1 MDDELR
7 GLLARYARG
16 ELSADDA
23 RRAILRYPKWR
34 VAEIDGELETVALDD
49 GTPMLIAES
58 SASDGR
64 EYSGLE
70 LVRDIAP
77 LVGGL
82 SFDPD
87 EPWGSAFRPGAL
99 PELQNWARTVE
110 LEDAVAKPGPGQRD
124 LLYEGPWWVA
134 VSPGTGR
141 PAVHRADGLDVITI
155 MTAPDAAATFRRT
168 ERHRGLDVVRLGP
181 ALWGDLAKRS
191 DFDGV
196 RLNPLRPLAQLWPPH
211 VPAMLVAGCDPRPN
225 AEPLPARTVAEIHL
239 WLEQMGRVKKS
250 ANCPTVRPRS
260 ARSPSRAPGGT
271 TTAGRS
277 RSPASLRR
285 PTPKVWARFRPGS
298 SAPANSAKASR
309 ANSPAC
315 PG

>member
-110 LEDAVAKPGPGQRD
+110 LEDAVAKPAPASGICCTKGRGGLPSPRAPAGP
-124 LLYEGPWWVA
+124 PF
-134 VSPGTGR
+134 
-141 PAVHRADGLDVITI
+141 
-155 MTAPDAAATFRRT
+155 TAPTGWT
-168 ERHRGLDVVRLGP
+168 
-181 ALWGDLAKRS
+181 S
-191 DFDGV
+191 
-196 RLNPLRPLAQLWPPH
+196 
-211 VPAMLVAGCDPRPN
+211 
-225 AEPLPARTVAEIHL
+225 
-239 WLEQMGRVKKS
+239 
-250 ANCPTVRPRS
+250 
-260 ARSPSRAPGGT
+260 
-271 TTAGRS
+271 S
-277 RSPASLRR
+277 RS
-285 PTPKVWARFRPGS
+285 
-298 SAPANSAKASR
+298 
-309 ANSPAC
+309 
-315 PG
+315 

>member
-134 VSPGTGR
+134 VSR
-141 PAVHRADGLDVITI
+141 APAGLPF
-155 MTAPDAAATFRRT
+155 TAPTGWT
-168 ERHRGLDVVRLGP
+168 
-181 ALWGDLAKRS
+181 S
-191 DFDGV
+191 
-196 RLNPLRPLAQLWPPH
+196 
-211 VPAMLVAGCDPRPN
+211 
-225 AEPLPARTVAEIHL
+225 
-239 WLEQMGRVKKS
+239 
-250 ANCPTVRPRS
+250 
-260 ARSPSRAPGGT
+260 
-271 TTAGRS
+271 S
-277 RSPASLRR
+277 RS
-285 PTPKVWARFRPGS
+285 
-298 SAPANSAKASR
+298 
-309 ANSPAC
+309 
-315 PG
+315 

>member
-1 MDDELR
+1 
-7 GLLARYARG
+7 
-16 ELSADDA
+16 
-23 RRAILRYPKWR
+23 
-34 VAEIDGELETVALDD
+34 
-49 GTPMLIAES
+49 
-58 SASDGR
+58 
-64 EYSGLE
+64 
-70 LVRDIAP
+70 
-77 LVGGL
+77 
-82 SFDPD
+82 
-87 EPWGSAFRPGAL
+87 
-99 PELQNWARTVE
+99 
-110 LEDAVAKPGPGQRD
+110 
-124 LLYEGPWWVA
+124 
-134 VSPGTGR
+134 
-141 PAVHRADGLDVITI
+141 

-225 AEPLPARTVAEIHL
+225 AEPLPARTVAAIHL
-239 WLEQMGRVKKS
+239 WLDQHGARQEKRELSNRATPVGEVTVARAWWNYDRREIAFTRV
-250 ANCPTVRPRS
+250 
-260 ARSPSRAPGGT
+260 AP
-271 TTAGRS
+271 
-277 RSPASLRR
+277 R

>member
-168 ERHRGLDVVRLGP
+168 ERHREIGR
-181 ALWGDLAKRS
+181 A
-191 DFDGV
+191 
-196 RLNPLRPLAQLWPPH
+196 H
-211 VPAMLVAGCDPRPN
+211 V
-225 AEPLPARTVAEIHL
+225 
-239 WLEQMGRVKKS
+239 
-250 ANCPTVRPRS
+250 
-260 ARSPSRAPGGT
+260 
-271 TTAGRS
+271 
-277 RSPASLRR
+277 
-285 PTPKVWARFRPGS
+285 
-298 SAPANSAKASR
+298 
-309 ANSPAC
+309 
-315 PG
+315 

>member
-99 PELQNWARTVE
+99 PELQSWARTVE
-110 LEDAVAKPGPGQRD
+110 LEDAVAKPGPGQRICCTKGRGG
-124 LLYEGPWWVA
+124 LPSPRAPAGP
-134 VSPGTGR
+134 PF
-141 PAVHRADGLDVITI
+141 
-155 MTAPDAAATFRRT
+155 TAPTGWT
-168 ERHRGLDVVRLGP
+168 
-181 ALWGDLAKRS
+181 S
-191 DFDGV
+191 
-196 RLNPLRPLAQLWPPH
+196 
-211 VPAMLVAGCDPRPN
+211 
-225 AEPLPARTVAEIHL
+225 
-239 WLEQMGRVKKS
+239 
-250 ANCPTVRPRS
+250 
-260 ARSPSRAPGGT
+260 
-271 TTAGRS
+271 S
-277 RSPASLRR
+277 RS
-285 PTPKVWARFRPGS
+285 
-298 SAPANSAKASR
+298 
-309 ANSPAC
+309 
-315 PG
+315 

>member
-87 EPWGSAFRPGAL
+87 NRGVRRSGRVRCPSCR
-99 PELQNWARTVE
+99 
-110 LEDAVAKPGPGQRD
+110 
-124 LLYEGPWWVA
+124 
-134 VSPGTGR
+134 TGR
-141 PAVHRADGLDVITI
+141 ARSSSRMPLPNRAPASGICCTKGRGGLPSPRAPAGPPF
-155 MTAPDAAATFRRT
+155 TAPTGWT
-168 ERHRGLDVVRLGP
+168 
-181 ALWGDLAKRS
+181 S
-191 DFDGV
+191 
-196 RLNPLRPLAQLWPPH
+196 
-211 VPAMLVAGCDPRPN
+211 
-225 AEPLPARTVAEIHL
+225 
-239 WLEQMGRVKKS
+239 
-250 ANCPTVRPRS
+250 
-260 ARSPSRAPGGT
+260 
-271 TTAGRS
+271 S
-277 RSPASLRR
+277 RS
-285 PTPKVWARFRPGS
+285 
-298 SAPANSAKASR
+298 
-309 ANSPAC
+309 
-315 PG
+315 